1 MILVLAAIIVLF
13 LLINRPQPKLLG
25 SASNSWNTARIDDMG
40 TYLSMGTD
48 WEVCNVVIEVTNKL
62 SYPITLK
69 SSRWWRDSNTFIEN
83 LKEIK
88 LQPREST
95 KQNVGWAGFGAK
107 EYRVYFYKP
116 DGSPE
121 STGNLEFN
129 SWRPV
134 CGDIWGTELGLT
146 D

>member
-88 LQPREST
+88 LQPR
-95 KQNVGWAGFGAK
+95 
-107 EYRVYFYKP
+107 
-116 DGSPE
+116 
-121 STGNLEFN
+121 
-129 SWRPV
+129 
-134 CGDIWGTELGLT
+134 
-146 D
+146 